1 MIIISTPTV
10 IAVTGP
16 AVHDIGPA
24 AAHLGRNLGDG
35 LAVRIVPDNR
45 HTLAPHT
52 SPNPY
57 AGQVVAG
64 VGTHPAVVEL
74 ECLPSAWQ
82 DPHTSLGIVYATG
95 GRDGGGEP
103 GDELPSDLAAL
114 DRLGLH
120 PGHRVTVDAPGL
132 RYRAQ
137 VPPPVEVVSEPHGLA
152 VIARDSVLRGAGEH
166 RTVLLEA
173 GDGMPFLDAFH
184 AFGLPPW
191 STHIGLLELWVAL
204 DVARIRQLVGGLVAA
219 LRAEHVA
226 NAARVEV
233 ARQGGGHNRDGAQL
247 ASMFIALRN
256 IQLIIPELAGVGAA
270 RFNDTAAVSEEIVD
284 RLATFTT
291 VVERRA
297 GALVGAVST
306 GPDGSGREQWINLL
320 PS

>member
-1 MIIISTPTV
+1 MNSTPTV

-16 AVHDIGPA
+16 AGHDIGPT

-35 LAVRIVPDNR
+35 LAVRIVPHDR

-64 VGTHPAVVEL
+64 VGAHPAVVGL

-82 DPHTSLGIVYATG
+82 DPHTNLGVVYATG

-103 GDELPSDLAAL
+103 GDELPNDLATL
-114 DRLGLH
+114 DRLGLN
-120 PGHRVTVDAPGL
+120 PAHRVTVDAPGL
-132 RYRAQ
+132 RYAAQ
-137 VPPPVEVVSEPHGLA
+137 VPPPVEVTEEPRGLA

-204 DVARIRQLVGGLVAA
+204 DVARVGGQYPGGMMASRLADT
-219 LRAEHVA
+219 
-226 NAARVEV
+226 ARVEV
-233 ARQGGGHNRDGAQL
+233 ARQGGGHNRDGNQL
-247 ASMFIALRN
+247 PSMFVALRN
-256 IQLIIPELAGVGAA
+256 LQLIIPELAGIGTA
-270 RFNDTAAVSEEIVD
+270 RFNDTTVVSEEIVD
-284 RLATFTT
+284 RLATFTN
-291 VVERRA
+291 VVELRA

-306 GPDGSGREQWINLL
+306 GPDGSGHEQWINLL